1 MLRQSNIDM
10 LQKELLERKEELLLE
25 TNSSKELINELMS
38 ESASDDFDF
47 AEISSDSFNM
57 TTLRNKQMEELKDIN
72 LALKKIEDGTY
83 GVCDMCDENIGLQ
96 RLKIKPHAR
105 FCIHCRPIY
114 EKSLKE
120 NQEG

>member
-1 MLRQSNIDM
+1 MLRKSHIDM
-10 LQKELLERKEELLLE
+10 LQEQLLTRKKELLLA
-25 TNSSKELINELMS
+25 TDSSKELINDLMS
-38 ESASDDFDF
+38 EEANDEADF

-57 TTLRNKQMEELKDIN
+57 TTIRNKQIEELHDID

-83 GVCDMCDENIGLQ
+83 GECDMCDEQIGFQ

-114 EKSLKE
+114 VKSLTK
-120 NQEG
+120 

>member
-1 MLRQSNIDM
+1 MLRKSHIDT
-10 LQKELLERKEELLLE
+10 LQEQLLARKKELLLE
-25 TNSSKELINELMS
+25 TTESKELINELMS
-38 ESASDDFDF
+38 ESASDDADF

-57 TTLRNKQMEELKDIN
+57 TAIRNKQMEELQDIN
-72 LALKKIEDGTY
+72 LALNKIDDGTY
-83 GVCDMCDENIGLQ
+83 GVCDMCDEQIGLP

-120 NQEG
+120 N